1 MDTASGRAYT
11 DSQARPGPHARPGRD
26 EQSGQYEQPERPE
39 QRDRPERP
47 EQPDRPERP
56 GLRELKKQRTRDALL
71 HAALELFTTQGY
83 EGTTVDQ
90 IAEDVGVSQR
100 TFFRYFAG
108 KEDAVFFVPRLAD
121 DHFVELLVTRPAG
134 ETPLEA
140 LRRATL
146 KAMETLAPAVE
157 EVVPLDLHLRLRRLI
172 ESTPALLA
180 AHLRRAT
187 EHEQRVARILARR
200 EGVDVDRDPRP
211 RIAVAV
217 YGAVLRLTEQ
227 MWTKG
232 EDHSLR
238 ALTDLTGTF
247 LDQVR
252 PALTGTWGKQKR

>member
-11 DSQARPGPHARPGRD
+11 DSQARPGPHERPGRH
-26 EQSGQYEQPERPE
+26 EQLGQYEQ
-39 QRDRPERP
+39 QDRH

-71 HAALELFTTQGY
+71 RAALELFTTQGY

-90 IAEDVGVSQR
+90 IADDVGVSQR

-108 KEDAVFFVPRLAD
+108 KEDAVFFVPHLVD
-121 DHFVELLVTRPAG
+121 DHFVEMLDTRPAG

-140 LRRATL
+140 LRRATQD
-146 KAMETLAPAVE
+146 ALATMGPVIE
-157 EVVPLDLHLRLRRLI
+157 EVVPLDLHLRVCRLI

-180 AHLRRAT
+180 AHLCRAT
-187 EHEQRVARILARR
+187 KHEQRVAQILARR
-200 EGVDVDRDPRP
+200 EGVDADRDPRP

-238 ALTDLTGTF
+238 ALEDLTGTF